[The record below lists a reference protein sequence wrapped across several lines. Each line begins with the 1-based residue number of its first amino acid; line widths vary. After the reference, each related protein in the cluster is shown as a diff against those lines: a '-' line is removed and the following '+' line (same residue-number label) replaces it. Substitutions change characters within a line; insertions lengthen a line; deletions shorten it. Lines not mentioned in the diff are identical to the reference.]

1 VEAGPGDVEWCER
14 GLLARIHRMTL
25 GRLRQEIEPVAAA
38 DFIRFLLRWQHVA
51 PGTQLHG
58 ADGVAAVL
66 GQLQGLEL
74 PGPAWETS
82 VLPARIAQYAPAD
95 LEQLCLSGLVA
106 WGRLSR
112 KVVAEEDE
120 VLATVMVPLAPPT
133 AFERALREPQGERI
147 EGPFALRLSKGG
159 PELPQR
165 WSSKRAAPGK
175 IRSAGRSR
183 QAPSRQAALAFL
195 LREELSFWLPE
206 PSDADPAHPAWE
218 LPGLS
223 AAAGEVAEY
232 LARRGASFLT
242 DVARG
247 VHRLPAEVEDALW
260 ELVTRGL
267 VSGDGVAGLRVLLQ
281 PEAKRR
287 PPPKYLQAV
296 HPGLGS
302 GRAMPVGR
310 WSLWGEPE
318 GELPSASERV
328 ERIAWQLL
336 RRYGVVFRDLLA
348 RERALP
354 PWRELLGVYRR
365 LEARGEIRG
374 GRFVASFIGE
384 QYALPAAV
392 DALRAGRRSQAE
404 GEVVIVNSGDPL
416 NLVGIL
422 TPGSRISPFSNQAI
436 AYRDGIPVESGP
448 LGVVQSRLQFQRQTA
463 AAR

>member
-1 VEAGPGDVEWCER
+1 
-14 GLLARIHRMTL
+14 
-25 GRLRQEIEPVAAA
+25 
-38 DFIRFLLRWQHVA
+38 
-51 PGTQLHG
+51 
-58 ADGVAAVL
+58 
-66 GQLQGLEL
+66 
-74 PGPAWETS
+74 
-82 VLPARIAQYAPAD
+82 
-95 LEQLCLSGLVA
+95 
-106 WGRLSR
+106 
-112 KVVAEEDE
+112 
-120 VLATVMVPLAPPT
+120 
-133 AFERALREPQGERI
+133 
-147 EGPFALRLSKGG
+147 
-159 PELPQR
+159 
-165 WSSKRAAPGK
+165 
-175 IRSAGRSR
+175 
-183 QAPSRQAALAFL
+183 L